1 MGKGVSPFWRDWF
14 FMFRN
19 RTVNRLL
26 SLIVALIYILIAVSA
41 FSFKVYA
48 TDVEAEKAEEIANE
62 KMANLSTREAVD
74 LVNIHEAADS
84 SGISMARQVVNE
96 YEREQEDERIE
107 KENRRLAEWKKKREA
122 EIAEAREQQRLN
134 KAARIAREN
143 TDRTG
148 RNTGWNGRRI
158 SPGAG
163 TIMGPSGKETYYNL
177 NMSVCV
183 SVMRR
188 MGFSE
193 EEYPYEVRSDGV
205 KTLGGLV
212 MCAANLNLRPRGS
225 LIETSVGPGIVVD
238 TGGFA
243 RRNPKQL
250 DICVNW

>member
-1 MGKGVSPFWRDWF
+1 
-14 FMFRN
+14 MFRN

-26 SLIVALIYILIAVSA
+26 SLIVALVYILIALSV

-48 TDVEAEKAEEIANE
+48 ADVEAERAEELADE
-62 KMANLSTREAVD
+62 KMENLTTREAVD
-74 LVNIHEAADS
+74 LVNINEAADTA
-84 SGISMARQVVNE
+84 GINMARQTVNE
-96 YEREQEDERIE
+96 YEREQEDKRVEE
-107 KENRRLAEWKKKREA
+107 ENKRLAEWKKKREA
-122 EIAEAREQQRLN
+122 EIQKAREEQRLN
-134 KAARIAREN
+134 RAARIAREN

-148 RNTGWNGRRI
+148 RNESWNGRRI

-183 SVMRR
+183 RVMRR

-193 EEYPYEVRSDGV
+193 EEYPYTVRSDGV

-212 MCAANLNLRPRGS
+212 MVAANLNLRPRGS

>member
-1 MGKGVSPFWRDWF
+1 MKKNLSKNKKEANKGITLIALVITIIVLLILAGVSIATLTGE
-14 FMFRN
+14 N
-19 RTVNRLL
+19 G
-26 SLIVALIYILIAVSA
+26 ILTQAQTS
-41 FSFKVYA
+41 K
-48 TDVEAEKAEEIANE
+48 EK
-62 KMANLSTREAVD
+62 T
-74 LVNIHEAADS
+74 
-84 SGISMARQVVNE
+84 
-96 YEREQEDERIE
+96 
-107 KENRRLAEWKKKREA
+107 
-122 EIAEAREQQRLN
+122 EIAEAKEQQRLN

-183 SVMRR
+183 RVMRR

-193 EEYPYEVRSDGV
+193 EEYPYEIRSDGV

-212 MCAANLNLRPRGS
+212 MCAANLKLRPRGS